1 MFLYFKVLKGVVMI
15 RLLIDNDGTIGS
27 GEPPHVVR
35 NAAVFALAALP
46 CYKEVSIFTHG
57 GAKGPTYDLLM
68 ANQISLAQFK
78 KFVYTGAINEW
89 REAGKISKVYTTYD
103 IAWGQGPG
111 QYYEDMIAPV
121 ERALIEI
128 KENLDRGSITQEQAN
143 ARYAELKPRMEEM
156 SQFERNGVA
165 FLYNTKNTRGNQD
178 LYDTVPGLQKAL
190 EDFKEFFI
198 NSGVNQE
205 PLKKLA
211 EQYNQQVFE
220 QKEENALLKEQM
232 IDLLSTMDP
241 RHSKENAAAYLKSI
255 TDSSNGTVN
264 ITRIGRYQGSYE
276 EDLAPTVYEITKKA
290 LGYKQIQLENPY
302 LENQMFDDSLENLAC
317 MEAADRSLINGDLTT
332 ALITMREDRKGKE
345 CTIND
350 PKTHSLLT
358 RPYLYTEAE
367 ILNALCAHSS
377 AMQKECE
384 NAYEVCQSLVSP
396 NNYPQEGSF
405 NIKCKSI
412 VQNANLISKNSN
424 KHPIWLQALK
434 DIQDLTVP
442 QALKDKK
449 NLDYLIDLLNK
460 EPQNDPQR
468 IHDLIDKLVQ
478 SGDREFTRQNF
489 RDSFSYYKVAY
500 LFLDPAYADEHTIH
514 QFKQQVF
521 EKMKYS
527 YTTERLQA
535 RDNHFDNSYIHQL
548 NGQLES
554 SGVESRLRMVQL
566 YIDLHQNIHRFA
578 YADQGMFGFR
588 QSLFA
593 KNHRNP
599 MENDSLFS
607 RRIVDYL
614 IKTMEI
620 YPNAEKICKTKLA
633 ALHTILSA
641 PSYKNYITTKL
652 ESYEQNKATKASV
665 IPTAQPVFQ

>member
-1 MFLYFKVLKGVVMI
+1 MI
-15 RLLIDNDGTIGS
+15 RLLIDNDGTIGA

-57 GAKGPTYDLLM
+57 GAKGSTYDLLM

-121 ERALIEI
+121 ECALIEI
-128 KENLDRGSITQEQAN
+128 KENLDRGRITQEQAN

-156 SQFERNGVA
+156 AQFERNGVA
-165 FLYNTKNTRGNQD
+165 FLYHSKNSRGNQD

-198 NSGVNQE
+198 NSRVNQE

-211 EQYNQQVFE
+211 GLYNQQVLE
-220 QKEENALLKEQM
+220 QKEENGLLKRQI

-241 RHSKENAAAYLKSI
+241 RHSKENAATYLKSI
-255 TDSSNGTVN
+255 TDSSNGTLN
-264 ITRIGRYQGSYE
+264 IARIGQYQGSYE
-276 EDLAPTVYEITKKA
+276 EDLAPTIYEITKKG
-290 LGYKQIQLENPY
+290 LGYKQIQLDNPY
-302 LENQMFDDSLENLAC
+302 LENQMFDDSLENLTC
-317 MEAADRSLINGDLTT
+317 MEAADRSLIHGDLTT

-350 PKTHSLLT
+350 PKTNSLLT
-358 RPYLYTEAE
+358 RPYLYTAAD
-367 ILNALCAHSS
+367 ILNELCAHSL

-384 NAYEVCQSLVSP
+384 NAYEICQSLISP
-396 NNYPQEGSF
+396 NNCSQEGVF
-405 NIKCKSI
+405 NTECNNII
-412 VQNANLISKNSN
+412 QNANLISKNSN
-424 KHPIWLQALK
+424 KHPIWLQALN
-434 DIQDLTVP
+434 DIHDLTLP
-442 QALKDKK
+442 QAVKDKK
-449 NLDYLIDLLNK
+449 NLNYLIDLLDR
-460 EPQNDPQR
+460 EPQNTPQR
-468 IHDLIDKLVQ
+468 LHNLIENLVG
-478 SGDREFTRQNF
+478 SGDREFNRQNF
-489 RDSFSYYKVAY
+489 RDSFSYYKIAY
-500 LFLDPAYADEHTIH
+500 LFLDPAYADERTIR
-514 QFKQQVF
+514 QFKKQVF
-521 EKMKYS
+521 EKIKYS
-527 YTTERLQA
+527 YTNERLQS

-548 NGQLES
+548 NGQIES
-554 SGVESRLRMVQL
+554 SGVEARLRIVQL
-566 YIDLHQNIHRFA
+566 HMDLHQNIHRFA
-578 YADQGMFGFR
+578 YASQGMFGFR

-593 KNHRNP
+593 KNHPNP

-620 YPNAEKICKTKLA
+620 YPKAEKRCKAQLA
-633 ALHTILSA
+633 ELHTILSTQT
-641 PSYKNYITTKL
+641 YKDYITMRL
-652 ESYEQNKATKASV
+652 ESYEQNKAATALV
-665 IPTAQPVFQ
+665 IPDARPVFQ